1 MMDDYNEVYEFCV
14 SHRYPAGCSKNE
26 KRSLRRKCQKHYKVE
41 KGVLF
46 YRASDQHQQW
56 REVPRDSQ
64 HIRRILNSCHS
75 SLEGKWQQ

>member
-1 MMDDYNEVYEFCV
+1 MLATGTQLVVLKTRRDLLEE
-14 SHRYPAGCSKNE
+14 SAKNI
-26 KRSLRRKCQKHYKVE
+26 SYKVE

-64 HIRRILNSCHS
+64 HIRRILNSCYS